1 MTSAEAVT
9 WYIIQNPPFS
19 DGKRIEVQL
28 AKWGIDFN
36 ERIRIMHQIWPNKTR
51 TDIVMRLLSVH

>member
-9 WYIIQNPPFS
+9 WYIMQNPPFK

-28 AKWGIDFN
+28 AKWGIDFD
-36 ERIRIMHQIWPNKTR
+36 ERIGIMRQIWPDKTR
-51 TDIVMRLLSVH
+51 TDIVMRLLSVN